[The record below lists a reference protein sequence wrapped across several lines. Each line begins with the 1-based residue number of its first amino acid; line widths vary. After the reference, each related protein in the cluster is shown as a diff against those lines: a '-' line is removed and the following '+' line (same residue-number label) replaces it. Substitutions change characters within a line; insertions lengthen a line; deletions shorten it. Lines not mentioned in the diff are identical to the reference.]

1 MSRLFNIFAGTSML
15 LFTTTALLQQFSNC
29 YVDVLERKYKK
40 DIQKLAKIEDWRNK
54 DLIEQIKEFPKII
67 K

>member
-1 MSRLFNIFAGTSML
+1 MFNIFAGTSML

-29 YVDVLERKYKK
+29 YVDDLERKYKK
-40 DIQKLAKIEDWRNK
+40 DIDKLAKIEDWRNK
-54 DLIEQIKEFPKII
+54 EFIEQIKEFPKII